1 MYERDKTLAIRCCP
15 KLTNKQL
22 HLKGFTKMKVR
33 YATQVLS
40 HLVSARILMMGSLG
54 AMPSNAAG
62 TAELISNFDQ
72 LFDCLNSSSPK
83 SPKLHRQGISN
94 DTIHKQFLTE
104 MLTFIKSIKVVPTEK
119 NRSNREDVTT
129 NLKCLDGLRMT
140 INGILSLWTVLHNKS
155 LKFLLTSRLNQ
166 DPLENFFGS
175 IRQQG
180 GNSDNPTPLV
190 YTSIQKTFL

>member
-1 MYERDKTLAIRCCP
+1 M
-15 KLTNKQL
+15 
-22 HLKGFTKMKVR
+22 
-33 YATQVLS
+33 
-40 HLVSARILMMGSLG
+40 LMMGSLG
-54 AMPSNAAG
+54 AMPSSAAG

-104 MLTFIKSIKVVPTEK
+104 MLTFIKSIKVL

-129 NLKCLDGLRMT
+129 NLKCLDYLCMT
-140 INGILSLWTVLHNKS
+140 INGILSLWTVLHNES
-155 LKFLLTSRLNQ
+155 LKFRARLNQ